1 MLFKKKREKTQENS
15 ESLTE
20 SYGDSGSQIEA
31 YENMTAQTEVYDES
45 VGNIQNQGE
54 AENFEGIDEKKNK
67 DDILIDCD
75 SLVKIYKTE
84 DLEVMALQ
92 GLDLTIKKGELLAI
106 IGKSGSGKSTL
117 MSIIGGL
124 EKPTAGK
131 ITFDGINLAEL
142 TESQMM
148 DYRENRVG
156 FVWQKSADNLLPYLT
171 ALQNVELPL
180 MFSKMSK
187 AKKREKAMD
196 ALQQVGM
203 EHRANSYPKMLS
215 GGEQQRVAIALS
227 LMHDPDVI
235 LADEPTGA
243 VDSKTSGMI
252 QDLFRKLNRE
262 KGVTVIIVT
271 HDISLANKVDRVVMI
286 ADGKIG
292 SERIIKEAYKKQI
305 DQMAGKS
312 VEELL
317 EGEQEQASDTHE
329 EFVILD
335 RAGRL
340 RLSPEL
346 REQVGID
353 SSRVKVEIVDGKIM
367 ISQENSDD

>member
-1 MLFKKKREKTQENS
+1 MIEEEVKVIEE
-15 ESLTE
+15 ES
-20 SYGDSGSQIEA
+20 
-31 YENMTAQTEVYDES
+31 
-45 VGNIQNQGE
+45 GE
-54 AENFEGIDEKKNK
+54 AAFATAEAAVEAGAAEAPAETDAEGREEGSDV
-67 DDILIDCD
+67 LIDCE

-117 MSIIGGL
+117 LNIIGGL
-124 EKPTAGK
+124 ERQSAGK
-131 ITFDGINLAEL
+131 ITFDGTSLADL
-142 TESQMM
+142 TEREMM
-148 DYRENRVG
+148 DYREKKVG
-156 FVWQKSADNLLPYLT
+156 FVWQKSAENLLPYLT
-171 ALQNVELPL
+171 AVQNVEMPL
-180 MFSKMSK
+180 MFAKMT
-187 AKKREKAMD
+187 KKEKHEKAMD
-196 ALQQVGM
+196 MLRQVGM

-227 LMHDPDVI
+227 LMNDPDLL

-243 VDSKTSGMI
+243 VDSKTSNMI

-286 ADGKIG
+286 ADGKIS
-292 SERIIKEAYKKQI
+292 SERVIKESYKKRI
-305 DQMAGKS
+305 DEMADRS
-312 VEELL
+312 VEELARAGFA
-317 EGEQEQASDTHE
+317 EGEESDEPHVDDTHE
-329 EFVILD
+329 EYVVLD

-346 REQVGID
+346 REQAGID
-353 SSRVKVEIVDGKIM
+353 TSRVKIELVDGKIV
-367 ISQENSDD
+367 ISQEGE

>member
-1 MLFKKKREKTQENS
+1 MTIGSDRAEDSRGDGMNENDYIDD
-15 ESLTE
+15 L
-20 SYGDSGSQIEA
+20 
-31 YENMTAQTEVYDES
+31 NRDES
-45 VGNIQNQGE
+45 VSTEAAADVEAAVATEVPAGETDSAQN
-54 AENFEGIDEKKNK
+54 
-67 DDILIDCD
+67 LIDCD
-75 SLVKIYKTE
+75 GLVKIYKTE

-92 GLDLTIKKGELLAI
+92 GLDLTIKRGELMAI

-131 ITFDGINLAEL
+131 IVFDGINLAEL
-142 TESQMM
+142 TEKQMM
-148 DYRENRVG
+148 EYREKRVG

-171 ALQNVELPL
+171 AVQNVEMPL
-180 MFSKMSK
+180 MFAKM
-187 AKKREKAMD
+187 KKSEKHEKAMEM
-196 ALQQVGM
+196 LRQVGM
-203 EHRANSYPKMLS
+203 EHRAESYPQMLS

-227 LMHDPDVI
+227 LMNDPDVI

-243 VDSKTSGMI
+243 VDSKTSAMI

-286 ADGKIG
+286 SDGKIS
-292 SERIIKEAYKKQI
+292 SERVIKEAYRQKI
-305 DQMAGKS
+305 DEMSGKTIDEI
-312 VEELL
+312 VENAEA
-317 EGEQEQASDTHE
+317 QTHE
-329 EFVILD
+329 EFVVLD

-340 RLSPEL
+340 RLSPEM

-353 SSRVKVEIVDGKIM
+353 SSRVRVEIIDGKIV
-367 ISQENSDD
+367 ISQEKDE